1 MPREHGA
8 YAELLFPL
16 AAALLEG
23 GASTGSLAF
32 AGAALLLFLL
42 HEPAAVVAGLRGER
56 LRRDLGARAR
66 SRALLLACVAV
77 ACGIVAAV
85 VSPGR
90 ALLAALVPGGF
101 ALLVLPVAT
110 SRRLKTVPAE
120 LAVAGALATTVLPV
134 GLAGGMDLREA
145 VVDAGVWLGSFSAA
159 TFAVH
164 AVKARRRPDAPGRW
178 TVVATPFVVAAV
190 VGGAGLAAASGAA
203 SWVEASA
210 TLPPAAVAMGA
221 WALSPHPRH
230 LRRLGW
236 SMVAANVAVL
246 ALLLHGGP
254 AP

>member
-16 AAALLEG
+16 VTALLEG
-23 GASTGSLAF
+23 GATTGSLAF
-32 AGAALLLFLL
+32 AGTASALFLL

-56 LRRDLGARAR
+56 LRRDLGGRAR
-66 SRALLLACVAV
+66 VRAVLLACVAV
-77 ACGIVAAV
+77 ACGIVAVAA
-85 VSPGR
+85 SPPR
-90 ALLAALVPGGF
+90 ARLAALVPGGL

-120 LAVAGALATTVLPV
+120 LAVAATLAATLLPV
-134 GLAGGMDLREA
+134 GLAGGMQPREA
-145 VVDAGVWLGSFSAA
+145 AVDAGVWLGVFSVA

-178 TVVATPFVVAAV
+178 TIAAAPFVAVAVTA
-190 VGGAGLAAASGAA
+190 GAAFAATSGAA

-210 TLPPAAVAMGA
+210 VLAPTGVAVGA
-221 WALSPHPRH
+221 WGLSPHPRH
-230 LRRLGW
+230 LPRLGW
-236 SMVAANVAVL
+236 SMVAANVVGVV
-246 ALLLHGGP
+246 LLLHGGA